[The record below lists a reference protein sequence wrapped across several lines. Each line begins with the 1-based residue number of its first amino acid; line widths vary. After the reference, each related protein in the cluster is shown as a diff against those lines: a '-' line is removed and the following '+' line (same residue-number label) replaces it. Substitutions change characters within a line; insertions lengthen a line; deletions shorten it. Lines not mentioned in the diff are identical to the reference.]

1 MSIAVIRE
9 AIKKA
14 LVDQK
19 ISQRRC
25 AIACEVDYQNFNGFL
40 TGKRKTLPL
49 ADVEK
54 ILKYL
59 ALSIRPSE

>member
-1 MSIAVIRE
+1 MGIAVIRE

-25 AIACEVDYQNFNGFL
+25 AIACGVDYQNFNGFL

-54 ILKYL
+54 ILKHL
-59 ALSIRPSE
+59 GLVIKSE